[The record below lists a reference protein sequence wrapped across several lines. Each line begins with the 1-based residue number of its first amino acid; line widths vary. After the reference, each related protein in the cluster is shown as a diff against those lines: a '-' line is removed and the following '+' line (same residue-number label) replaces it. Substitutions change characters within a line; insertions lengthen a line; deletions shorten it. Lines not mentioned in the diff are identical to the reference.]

1 MTLYEALKELVE
13 VVEQAIENGD
23 WKVDGACDPDM
34 ALFSAKQ
41 VLNDNESLFEDF
53 YEHIPESEDS
63 L

>member
-1 MTLYEALKELVE
+1 LASSSE
-13 VVEQAIENGD
+13 INNGRLS
-23 WKVDGACDPDM
+23 DPDM